1 MINDNKLI
9 QEGAEKST
17 NFQGQTVNV
26 YNGISYADVKEIAL
40 DIFNSNFIHLKN
52 EAALVA
58 SQLAEEIT
66 GNILVKLNNEKPEL
80 LQEFKKPAM
89 QEALY
94 IAQKEYAKSG
104 DKDLGDL
111 LIDIVVD
118 RAGVIK
124 RNMLQVIL
132 DESLLIAPKLTVE
145 QMDSLTLNFLLFKTV
160 RLYIGNFED
169 FKLFLNNY
177 ILPFIE
183 NLLQENHE
191 YNYLEFLRC
200 GKIITNNFQP
210 LEVIIKEHYKG
221 IFSQGFTI
229 DEFNNLFENAEIF
242 LPILGRCFHDESKIQ
257 ILACNNEHLK
267 KITNNLNIDNNTF
280 NKLESL
286 YNRSIIG
293 TDKIKNLLLDLDNRI
308 SKLFEVTENTFF
320 RNFQISP
327 VGIAIAHANY
337 RRRTGETLDLSIWT
351 K

>member
-1 MINDNKLI
+1 MIKDNKLI

-26 YNGISYADVKEIAL
+26 YNGISYADVKQIAL
-40 DIFNSNFIHLKN
+40 DVFDSNFIHLKN

-66 GNILVKLNNEKPEL
+66 ENILEKLNNEKPEL
-80 LQEFKKPAM
+80 LQEFKKPGM
-89 QEALY
+89 QEVLY

-118 RAGVIK
+118 RAGVTK
-124 RNMLQVIL
+124 RNMLQIVL

-145 QMDSLTLNFLLFKTV
+145 QMDTLTLNFLLSRTIRKD
-160 RLYIGNFED
+160 IGNYED

-177 ILPFIE
+177 ILPFID
-183 NLLQENHE
+183 NLLNENQE

-200 GKIITNNFQP
+200 GKIITNNLIP

-221 IFSQGFTI
+221 IFSQGITI
-229 DEFNNLFENAEIF
+229 DEFNNLFENSEIF

-257 ILACNNEHLK
+257 ILAYNNEHLK
-267 KITNNLNIDNNTF
+267 TITNNLNIDNNTF

-286 YNRSIIG
+286 YNRSIID
-293 TDKIKNLLLDLDNRI
+293 TNKIKNLLLDLDNRI
-308 SKLFEVTENTFF
+308 SKLFEVTEKTFF
-320 RNFQISP
+320 RNFQISS

-337 RRRTGETLDLSIWT
+337 RRRTGETLDLSIWI